1 MPTAEGG
8 GAGREG
14 PGRSDR
20 TRDLIPAV
28 VLLVVGVTTVRLAA
42 GVSDVLT
49 IDPLGGDFLPRILGI
64 VLIALSVVLLV
75 ADLLGIDVR
84 GAEAAVSADDGR
96 GSMGSAPPP
105 PLTPESVRRV
115 VLFLATMVV
124 YAVLMVVVGYLPAS
138 LLSFAAMIWIG
149 GERSLGR
156 IALGSL
162 VITASLYLLFAVI
175 FGILVPTGMILG

>member
-96 GSMGSAPPP
+96 GSMGSAP
-105 PLTPESVRRV
+105 LTPESVRRV

-149 GERSLGR
+149 GERSPGR

>member
-8 GAGREG
+8 AGGGERRS
-14 PGRSDR
+14 RSDR
-20 TRDLIPAV
+20 TRDLIPAA
-28 VLLVVGVTTVRLAA
+28 VLLLVGVTTVRLAA
-42 GVSDVLT
+42 GVSAVRT
-49 IDPLGGDFLPRILGI
+49 TDPLGADFLPRILGI
-64 VLIALSVVLLV
+64 ALIALSVVLLV
-75 ADLLGIDVR
+75 ADLLGAYAR
-84 GAEAAVSADDGR
+84 GAEAKVSADDGR

-105 PLTPESVRRV
+105 PLTPENARRV

-124 YAVLMVVVGYLPAS
+124 YAVLMVVAGYLPAS

-149 GERSLGR
+149 GERSPGR

-175 FGILVPTGMILG
+175 FDILVPTGMI

>member
-64 VLIALSVVLLV
+64 VLIALSVILLV

-84 GAEAAVSADDGR
+84 VAEAAVSADDGR

-105 PLTPESVRRV
+105 PESVRRV

-124 YAVLMVVVGYLPAS
+124 YALLMVVVGYLPAS

-149 GERSLGR
+149 GERSPGR

-175 FGILVPTGMILG
+175 FDILVPTGMILG